1 MTKTRLPPA
10 IRSNATQVLPTGSEK
25 FDWRQFDSAFT
36 KDESGNVNIVYDAV
50 DKWASEDKKR
60 SRTALIIEGR
70 GTSRVFSYLDLREL
84 SSQWANL
91 FTESGLVQG
100 DRLIIYLPVCLEVYV
115 SALACARLG
124 IIFAPLYSNLNVEE
138 IAERILCIKPR
149 AVVTHPKL
157 ADHLPKN
164 AMRSVERV
172 FFVEDPLPAQFSGEV
187 SVRALLESLPKK
199 TQTKWV
205 GWTSPLYIMFT
216 SGSTGPIKAVVHCH
230 RDSVGL
236 LFTAKTAL
244 GLDENSI
251 LWTDANPG
259 WITGIAYGL
268 FAPLLCGATSL
279 VQTDKFLASS
289 WYRTLERHRV
299 SVLYTTP
306 RTLRRLHISG
316 DDLPRRYDLSS
327 LKHIASL
334 GEHLDPELISWTR
347 QHLGLTPHDT
357 WWMTETGMINIANTI
372 SMAIK
377 PGSMGVAVPGIEA
390 SVLDHN
396 GDPVPNGVSGELAL
410 KVDWPSMMTGLW
422 MDAPRYQEYFK
433 IKGWFLTGDVVTRDD
448 DGYYYHQGRKD
459 DLVKHGNSNIGPYEI
474 ERILLLHPAVESAA
488 AISVGKPEGKT
499 LLKAFVSLNDGFS
512 SSSTL
517 KHQLRTF
524 LKGNFSSEIPL
535 ADIEVLDEL
544 PKTRSGR
551 IARRVLRA
559 KELGMPSGNISELL
573 DE

>member
-1 MTKTRLPPA
+1 MTETRLPPVVT
-10 IRSNATQVLPTGSEK
+10 SGPSQPGPTRQGE
-25 FDWRQFDSAFT
+25 FDWRQFDGAFT
-36 KDESGNVNIVYDAV
+36 KDDSGNVNIVYDAL
-50 DKWASEDKKR
+50 DKWASDEKKR
-60 SRTALIIEGR
+60 SSNALIIEGH
-70 GTSRVFSYLDLREL
+70 GTSKGFSYLELREL

-91 FTESGLVQG
+91 FTQSGLVQG
-100 DRLIIYLPVCLEVYV
+100 DRLLIYLPACFEVYV

-149 AVVTHPKL
+149 AVVTHPRL
-157 ADHLPKN
+157 ADHLPKK
-164 AMRSVERV
+164 AMRSVEKV
-172 FFVEDPLPAQFSGEV
+172 FFVESPLPGQFSGEV
-187 SVRALLESLPKK
+187 SVRDVLQSLPKK
-199 TQTKWV
+199 TQTKWF

-216 SGSTGPIKAVVHCH
+216 SGATGPIKAVVHCH
-230 RDSVGL
+230 RDAVGL
-236 LFTAKTAL
+236 RVTAETVL
-244 GLDENSI
+244 GLNENSI

-306 RTLRRLHISG
+306 RTLRRLQISG
-316 DDLPRRYDLSS
+316 DDLPGRYDLSS

-334 GEHLDPELISWTR
+334 GEHLDPSLISWTR
-347 QHLGLTPHDT
+347 EHLGLTPHDT
-357 WWMTETGMINIANTI
+357 WWMTETGMINIANTV
-372 SMAIK
+372 SMTVK
-377 PGSMGVAVPGIEA
+377 PGSMGTAVPGIEA
-390 SVLDHN
+390 SVLDDDGN
-396 GDPVPNGVSGELAL
+396 PLQTGISGELAL
-410 KVDWPSMMTGLW
+410 KADWPAIMTGLW
-422 MDAPRYQEYFK
+422 MDAPRYQEYFRT
-433 IKGWFLTGDVVTRDD
+433 KGWFRTGDIVTRDY
-448 DGYYYHQGRKD
+448 DGYFYHQGRKD
-459 DLVKHGNSNIGPYEI
+459 DLVKHGNGNIGPYEI
-474 ERILLLHPAVESAA
+474 ERILQLHPGVESAA
-488 AISVGKPEGKT
+488 AISVGKLSGKR

-512 SSSTL
+512 SSNTL
-517 KHQLRTF
+517 KHELKTF
-524 LKGNFSSEIPL
+524 LKGSFSSEIPL

-559 KELGMPSGNISELL
+559 KELGMPCGNISELL